1 LGVSALATVVFPTL
15 GVPVIRMIFLVMV

>member
-15 GVPVIRMIFLVMV
+15 GVPVIRMIFLVMI